1 MKKTRQQIE
10 ADMREEMAFHMQS
23 RIDDL
28 VARGMTPEAAARA
41 ARLEFGN
48 PAAHREE
55 ARVALGFQPFDDLR
69 ADLRYAA
76 RTLRNSPG
84 FAFAAVAILALAI
97 GANAAFFTLYANYVL
112 KPLPIRGAERH
123 FDLNPRNAQMRDTG
137 GWTAPER
144 DALTEAT
151 ANEVEGFYTAETIQV
166 LLLAPSQRHA
176 LATYVSS
183 NYFSLLGAAPLTGRV
198 ITAADDGQPV
208 AVLSHSGWQK
218 LFPADPNPLGK
229 SVRIKEKS
237 FTIVGVTHPYFTGT
251 EAAVPDFWLPNDRLT
266 PNLSG
271 ILKPDVSPARAEAVI
286 VATASRF
293 VRSEADRAVA
303 HIELSLRPSYFPDN
317 DDTQIAAGLVFA
329 LFLMVLLIACANL
342 ANLYL
347 ARAASR
353 THEIA
358 MRLSLGATRFR
369 IVRQLLTESTFVA
382 LIGAAAGI
390 AAAHAALHYA
400 GAYAADFSAS
410 MGISLIPPTLD
421 WRVFLFS
428 AALALLAGI
437 SFGLLPALEVTSPSL
452 TASTKREN
460 SAFAGRLRP
469 RRLRNLL
476 LGGQVAASLV
486 LLILA
491 GVLIRNI
498 QRLDAIPAGYNLDQI
513 YNLRVDSPTPAL
525 LARLQELPG
534 VTSAAAVAQVP
545 LMGRF
550 RGAPATNM
558 VDHHYFE
565 TLGLAIDSGRNFTPQ
580 EASNNAKVA
589 IVSQATAR
597 KLWPEAQPLGQTLTI
612 DETQH
617 YQVIGVVPDVISGF
631 LFEGKDPTA
640 AYLPGALGQP
650 EVDSIIARLHST
662 PAAIRTLCAS
672 HGSGCEPVPLREMA
686 DRQRMPFQ
694 VAASISAALG
704 ALSLLLTAIGLYS
717 VASYS
722 VTQRRREIGVHLAL
736 GATPANVVRR
746 ILRESIRSV
755 AAGAAV
761 GLPIS
766 LALSHWAASSV
777 LRIETYD
784 PLAYL
789 AVPSLLAMITLLAT
803 ALPARRAA
811 RTDPMVALREE

>member
-1 MKKTRQQIE
+1 
-10 ADMREEMAFHMQS
+10 
-23 RIDDL
+23 
-28 VARGMTPEAAARA
+28 
-41 ARLEFGN
+41 
-48 PAAHREE
+48 
-55 ARVALGFQPFDDLR
+55 
-69 ADLRYAA
+69 
-76 RTLRNSPG
+76 
-84 FAFAAVAILALAI
+84 
-97 GANAAFFTLYANYVL
+97 
-112 KPLPIRGAERH
+112 
-123 FDLNPRNAQMRDTG
+123 
-137 GWTAPER
+137 
-144 DALTEAT
+144 
-151 ANEVEGFYTAETIQV
+151 
-166 LLLAPSQRHA
+166 
-176 LATYVSS
+176 
-183 NYFSLLGAAPLTGRV
+183 
-198 ITAADDGQPV
+198 
-208 AVLSHSGWQK
+208 
-218 LFPADPNPLGK
+218 
-229 SVRIKEKS
+229 
-237 FTIVGVTHPYFTGT
+237 
-251 EAAVPDFWLPNDRLT
+251 
-266 PNLSG
+266 
-271 ILKPDVSPARAEAVI
+271 
-286 VATASRF
+286 
-293 VRSEADRAVA
+293 
-303 HIELSLRPSYFPDN
+303 
-317 DDTQIAAGLVFA
+317 
-329 LFLMVLLIACANL
+329 
-342 ANLYL
+342 
-347 ARAASR
+347 
-353 THEIA
+353 
-358 MRLSLGATRFR
+358 
-369 IVRQLLTESTFVA
+369 
-382 LIGAAAGI
+382 
-390 AAAHAALHYA
+390 
-400 GAYAADFSAS
+400 
-410 MGISLIPPTLD
+410 
-421 WRVFLFS
+421 
-428 AALALLAGI
+428 
-437 SFGLLPALEVTSPSL
+437 
-452 TASTKREN
+452 
-460 SAFAGRLRP
+460 
-469 RRLRNLL
+469 
-476 LGGQVAASLV
+476 
-486 LLILA
+486 
-491 GVLIRNI
+491 
-498 QRLDAIPAGYNLDQI
+498 
-513 YNLRVDSPTPAL
+513 
-525 LARLQELPG
+525 
-534 VTSAAAVAQVP
+534 
-545 LMGRF
+545 MGRF

-597 KLWPEAQPLGQTLTI
+597 KLWPEAQPLGQTPTI